1 MERVLMLTVMC
12 HMFSQEF
19 TFSDAIIRSM
29 FKNVLCSVNMQ
40 CVYVLCERGYGL
52 KTNKMSCSNNLELLS
67 PVVVFKVGFSF
78 LLCFV

>member
-1 MERVLMLTVMC
+1 MERVLTLTVMC

-40 CVYVLCERGYGL
+40 CVYVLCERG
-52 KTNKMSCSNNLELLS
+52 
-67 PVVVFKVGFSF
+67 
-78 LLCFV
+78 